1 MPPGPAALV
10 KPVPCCVPRLQPCCP
25 AKEVISQQRQVTL
38 SFFLFFFSFIF
49 FSSFPF
55 PPSPPSSVFSAPRT
69 PGSSEQAANL
79 SAQHNTSPPGG
90 KEKKKKKKENQTLR
104 TARRRAPFGLWCPSV
119 PAAPPAA
126 LWGAPRPPGMGR
138 NGRSW
143 QHRDQSTVWSRAWVC
158 RVASGVLFPIW
169 NCCFLFFFYHSH
181 HEFNQRVKRLRK
193 LADLNSIGH

>member
-90 KEKKKKKKENQTLR
+90 KEKQKKEKGKPNPPNCSQTGSLR
-104 TARRRAPFGLWCPSV
+104 ALVPLGASSPPGSPVGSASASRHGTKWPKLAARRSEHSVEPCLSLQGGFWCPVSYLELLFFV
-119 PAAPPAA
+119 LFLPLAS
-126 LWGAPRPPGMGR
+126 RV
-138 NGRSW
+138 
-143 QHRDQSTVWSRAWVC
+143 QSTCKAIKKIS
-158 RVASGVLFPIW
+158 
-169 NCCFLFFFYHSH
+169 
-181 HEFNQRVKRLRK
+181 
-193 LADLNSIGH
+193 